1 MTPLYLGIC
10 DFLHD
15 SKLGRKPPQCPGLK
29 EITQGSPASWERFH
43 QTILMLGTL
52 FVNKPLIHFKVLDFP
67 TKKTSAFFSM

>member
-1 MTPLYLGIC
+1 MTPLYLGIF

-52 FVNKPLIHFKVLDFP
+52 F
-67 TKKTSAFFSM
+67 